1 MNLKTK
7 KYKLIVIN
15 ISILLSSLAS
25 CNQYLTLDPPINYI
39 SGELVFNDE
48 ESAKAAIT
56 GIYSNM
62 ASTGYPNGYIN
73 SIATLSGMC
82 ADEFI
87 NYQYLYDEFYKNAI
101 LSASS
106 SLAWNDSYQYIYI
119 ANAILEGI
127 TKSTVVSNALK
138 MQLEGECKFI
148 RAFCYFHLTN
158 LFGDVPLNL
167 NTDYQTN
174 GSSGRTAQAQVYE
187 QIIKDLLDAQ
197 RLLGNDFYTTERVR
211 PNKWAATALLARVY
225 LYTKNY
231 NQAEIQ
237 ASSLIANTAMFTL
250 KTDLSQ
256 AFLKNST
263 EAIWQL
269 YPNTAGRNTNEG
281 VLFLLTGTPA
291 NVSLTQ
297 NLVDAFDPSD
307 QRRAQWIGNLIVAG
321 KTYYYPTKYK
331 VGAVTA
337 LSEYSMVFRL
347 AEQYLIR
354 AEARIN
360 LDKIDLGIQDLNTL
374 RTRARPAPTIAVPNP
389 LPALSLNLPKPDA
402 LLAVENERRF
412 ELFSES
418 AHRWFDLNRT
428 NRAEVILPL
437 IKGADWQNTDKLF
450 PIPQAEI
457 NNNPNVKQNH
467 GY

>member
-1 MNLKTK
+1 M
-7 KYKLIVIN
+7 YKQ
-15 ISILLSSLAS
+15 ILSLFIGILVLSLSA
-25 CNQYLTLDPPINYI
+25 CNQYLAIDPPINNI
-39 SGELVFNDE
+39 SAALVFNNE
-48 ESAKAAIT
+48 ESAKATVT

-62 ASTGYPNGYIN
+62 ASAGYPNGNIN
-73 SIATLSGMC
+73 SIATLTGMC
-82 ADEFI
+82 ADELI
-87 NYQYLYDEFYKNAI
+87 NYQFLYDEFYKNAI
-101 LSASS
+101 LPATSS
-106 SLAWNDSYQYIYI
+106 PAWTQSYQHIYT
-119 ANAILEGI
+119 ANAILESL
-127 TKSTVVSNALK
+127 TKNTGLKNALK
-138 MQLEGECKFI
+138 MQLEGEAKFI
-148 RAFCYFHLTN
+148 RAFCYFHLIN

-167 NTDYQTN
+167 DTDYQTN
-174 GSSGRTAQAQVYE
+174 GLSSRTAQVQVYE

-211 PNKWAATALLARVY
+211 PNKWAATALLSRVY

-231 NQAEIQ
+231 SEAEIE
-237 ASSLIANTAMFTL
+237 ASSLIANTTMFSL
-250 KTDLSQ
+250 KTDLNQ
-256 AFLKNST
+256 VFIKNST

-269 YPNTAGRNTNEG
+269 YPNTAGRNTSEG
-281 VLFLLTGTPA
+281 VLFILTGTPT

-307 QRRAQWIGNLIVAG
+307 KRRTQWIGTITVSN

-331 VGAVTA
+331 VGAVSSLT
-337 LSEYSMVFRL
+337 EYSMVMRL

-360 LDKIDLGIQDLNTL
+360 LDKINLGIGDLNTL
-374 RTRARPAPTIAVPNP
+374 RNRARSAPTTAIPNP
-389 LPALSLNLPKPDA
+389 LPALPLNLSKSDA

-428 NRAEVILPL
+428 NQAEVILPL
-437 IKGADWQNTDKLF
+437 IKGANWQNTDKLF

-457 NNNPNVKQNH
+457 NNNPNVKQNN

>member
-1 MNLKTK
+1 MYNQFLTL
-7 KYKLIVIN
+7 YIWILIL
-15 ISILLSSLAS
+15 SITA
-25 CNQYLTLDPPINYI
+25 CNQYLTIDPPTFNI
-39 SGELVFNDE
+39 SAALVFNNE
-48 ESAKAAIT
+48 ESAKGAIT
-56 GIYSNM
+56 GIYSKM
-62 ASTGYPNGYIN
+62 ASVGYPNGYVN
-73 SIATLSGMC
+73 SIATITGMC

-87 NYQYLYDEFYKNAI
+87 NYQFLFDEFYRNAI
-101 LSASS
+101 LPTTSS
-106 SLAWNDSYQYIYI
+106 PAWSQSYEYIYT
-119 ANAILEGI
+119 ANAILEG
-127 TKSTVVSNALK
+127 TAKSDAINEILK
-138 MQLEGECKFI
+138 NQLEGEAKFI

-174 GSSGRTAQAQVYE
+174 GLSPRTPQSKVYE

-197 RLLGNDFYTTERVR
+197 RLLGNDFYTSERVR

-250 KTDLSQ
+250 KTDLNQ
-256 AFLKNST
+256 VFLRNST
-263 EAIWQL
+263 EAIWQF
-269 YPNTAGRNTNEG
+269 YPNTPGRNTNEG

-307 QRRAQWIGNLIVAG
+307 QRRTQWIGNLTVAG

-331 VGAVTA
+331 IGAVTA
-337 LSEYSMVFRL
+337 LSEYSMVLRL

-360 LDKIDLGIQDLNTL
+360 LDKIELGLDDLNTL
-374 RTRARPAPTIAVPNP
+374 RTRARPAPTIALPNP
-389 LPALSLNLPKPDA
+389 LPALPLNLSKPDA

-428 NRAEVILPL
+428 NRSEVILPL
-437 IKGADWQNTDKLF
+437 IKGEDWKNTDKLF

-457 NNNPNVKQNH
+457 NNNPNVKQNN

>member
-1 MNLKTK
+1 MSLHN
-7 KYKLIVIN
+7 KYKLIIIN
-15 ISILLSSLAS
+15 IAILLSSLSA
-25 CNQYLTLDPPINYI
+25 CNQYLSIAPPINYI
-39 SGELVFNDE
+39 SGGLVFNDE

-62 ASTGYPNGYIN
+62 ASGGYPNGNIN
-73 SIATLSGMC
+73 SIGTITGMC

-87 NYQYLYDEFYKNAI
+87 NYPAQYDEFHRNAI
-101 LSASS
+101 LPTTSS
-106 SLAWNDSYQYIYI
+106 PAWNLSYQYIYT
-119 ANAILEGI
+119 ANAIWEGV
-127 TKSTVVSNALK
+127 TKSTVLSDAVK
-138 MQLEGECKFI
+138 TQLEGECKFI

-167 NTDYQTN
+167 NTDYQAN
-174 GSSGRTAQAQVYE
+174 SLSGRTAQTEIYH

-211 PNKWAATALLARVY
+211 PNKWTATALLARVY

-231 NQAEIQ
+231 SEAEIH
-237 ASSLIANTAMFTL
+237 ASRIIANTAMFSL
-250 KTDLSQ
+250 KTDLNQ
-256 AFLKNST
+256 VFIKNST

-297 NLVDAFDPSD
+297 NLIDAFDPSD
-307 QRRAQWIGNLIVAG
+307 KRRIQWIGNITVNN
-321 KTYYYPTKYK
+321 KTYYYPAKYK
-331 VGAVTA
+331 VGAVAA

-360 LDKIDLGIQDLNTL
+360 LDKIELGIGDLNTL
-374 RTRARPAPTIAVPNP
+374 RTRARLAPTIAVPNP
-389 LPALSLNLPKPDA
+389 LPALQLNLLKPDA

-428 NRAEVILPL
+428 NRSEVILPL
-437 IKGADWQNTDKLF
+437 IKGASWQNTDKLF
-450 PIPQAEI
+450 PIPQAER
-457 NNNPNVKQNH
+457 NNNPNVKQNN